1 VQEQNGRHD
10 TGGAVRDQDSS
21 LAWEA
26 FRHYDD
32 AAGRRFDD
40 ALAALPLT
48 PLQRRELRFWHR
60 QAMDALRLY
69 AARALPAALT
79 NIDTAQQE
87 ADELVARAAAAWQR
101 AAAAATR
108 SSTGPGAAAP
118 PPGPRA
124 PADADTRKPA
134 DPATIDAG
142 GPPASPTPGP
152 PIDLTIAEAQDLP
165 DALEIRRRALA
176 ARLAAGS

>member
-1 VQEQNGRHD
+1 MRN
-10 TGGAVRDQDSS
+10 QDSS

-32 AAGRRFDD
+32 VAGRRFDE
-40 ALAALPLT
+40 ALAAMPLT

-60 QAMDALRLY
+60 QALEALRLY
-69 AARALPAALT
+69 AARALPAALS
-79 NIDTAQQE
+79 NIDLAQQE

-101 AAAAATR
+101 AATAATTEPAVTTAPAPIVR
-108 SSTGPGAAAP
+108 AEPADEVARGAGAPATSPAP
-118 PPGPRA
+118 PTTVRL
-124 PADADTRKPA
+124 PA
-134 DPATIDAG
+134 
-142 GPPASPTPGP
+142 ASG
-152 PIDLTIAEAQDLP
+152 DDLP